1 MWYTLGKK
9 IEKRSQNLHMN
20 VAYENLA
27 KSNSIFMPDYKKAFS
42 DFVEKGWYVL
52 GEQVKSFEEEFASFI
67 GTKYCIGVA
76 SGLDALII
84 SLECLKLPK
93 GSDVLVP
100 SNTYIASILAIVK
113 AGLHPVLVEPD
124 EKTCNI
130 NPDLLESKLTPKT
143 KAVLV
148 VHLYGKSCEMD
159 KICNFCKKYNLKLVE
174 DCAQSHGAKFSKK
187 MTGSFGDA
195 GAFSFYPTKNLGAL
209 GDAGAICTNDKEL
222 ADMARAWRNY
232 GSEKHYHNKYTGLN
246 SRLDEIQAAFLRIK
260 LRHID
265 EITEKKRRLA
275 NLYLEALDK
284 NKFQLPVVDEK
295 YFDVYHIFQ
304 IQTNRRKE
312 LKDYLLDNGIKTEI
326 HYPIAPINQ
335 EGYKEIFNEQK
346 GKTEIAEKLANS
358 VLSLPISFG
367 TTEDEVK
374 YVIDVMNKF

>member
-1 MWYTLGKK
+1 
-9 IEKRSQNLHMN
+9 MN

-27 KSNSIFMPDYKKAFS
+27 KSNALFMSDYKKIFS
-42 DFVEKGWYVL
+42 DFADKGWYVL
-52 GEQVKSFEEEFASFI
+52 GEQVKSFEEEFASFV
-67 GTKYCIGVA
+67 GTKYCVGVA

-113 AGLHPVLVEPD
+113 AGLNPVLVEPD
-124 EKTCNI
+124 RNTCNI
-130 NPDLLESKLTPKT
+130 NPDLLESSLTPNT

-159 KICNFCKKYNLKLVE
+159 KICSFTQKHGLKLIE
-174 DCAQSHGAKFSKK
+174 DCAQSHGAKFNNK
-187 MTGSFGDA
+187 MTGSFGNA

-209 GDAGAICTNDKEL
+209 GDAGAICTDDEEL

-265 EITEKKRRLA
+265 KITTKKRQLA
-275 NLYLEALDK
+275 KLYLEGLDK
-284 NKFQLPVVDEK
+284 NKFKLPITNEK

-304 IQTNRRKE
+304 IQTDKRDE
-312 LKDYLLDNGIKTEI
+312 LKNYLLNNGIKTEI
-326 HYPIAPINQ
+326 HYPVAPINQ
-335 EGYKEIFNEQK
+335 EGYKEIFKLQEE
-346 GKTEIAEKLANS
+346 TPIAEQIAKS

-367 TTEDEVK
+367 TTEDELK
-374 YVIDVMNKF
+374 YVIDIMNKF

>member
-1 MWYTLGKK
+1 MVHFGKK
-9 IEKRSQNLHMN
+9 DRKKGDLYMN

-27 KSNSIFMPDYKKAFS
+27 KSNSIFMSDYKKAFS

-113 AGLHPVLVEPD
+113 VGLHPVLVEPD

-159 KICNFCKKYNLKLVE
+159 KICNFCKKYNLKFVE
-174 DCAQSHGAKFSKK
+174 DCAQSHGAKFCQK

-246 SRLDEIQAAFLRIK
+246 SRLDEIQATFLRIK

-304 IQTNRRKE
+304 IQTNRRNE

-346 GKTEIAEKLANS
+346 GKTEIAEKLADS

>member
-1 MWYTLGKK
+1 MAHFGKK
-9 IEKRSQNLHMN
+9 DRKEDYLYMN

-27 KSNSIFMPDYKKAFS
+27 KSNSIFMSDYKKAFS

-84 SLECLKLPK
+84 SLECLKLPR
-93 GSDVLVP
+93 GGDVLVP

-130 NPDLLESKLTPKT
+130 NPALLESKLTPNT
-143 KAVLV
+143 KAVLA

-174 DCAQSHGAKFSKK
+174 DCAQSHGAKFNQK

-275 NLYLEALDK
+275 KLYLGGLDT
-284 NKFQLPVVDEK
+284 NKFLLPVVDEK

-304 IQTNRRKE
+304 IQADRRDK
-312 LKDYLLDNGIKTEI
+312 LKNYLLDNGIKTEI
-326 HYPIAPINQ
+326 HYPVAPINQ
-335 EGYKEIFNEQK
+335 EGYREIFKIQK
-346 GKTEIAEKLANS
+346 ETPIAIEIANS

>member
-1 MWYTLGKK
+1 
-9 IEKRSQNLHMN
+9 MN

-27 KSNSIFMPDYKKAFS
+27 KSNSIFMPEYKKAFS

-159 KICNFCKKYNLKLVE
+159 KICSFCKKYNLKLVE
-174 DCAQSHGAKFSKK
+174 DCAQSHGAKFCQK

-260 LRHID
+260 LMHID

-304 IQTNRRKE
+304 IQTNRRNE

-367 TTEDEVK
+367 TMEDEVK